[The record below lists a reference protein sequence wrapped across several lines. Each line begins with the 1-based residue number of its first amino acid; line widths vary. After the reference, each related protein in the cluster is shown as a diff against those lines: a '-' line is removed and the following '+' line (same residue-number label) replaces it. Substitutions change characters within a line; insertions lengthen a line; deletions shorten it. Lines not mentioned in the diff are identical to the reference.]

1 MNEWISV
8 NERLP
13 EEGTLCVVLEPGGR
27 APLIYLANFKQGLFR
42 CTEEYDDYADYE
54 IFKATHWIPVPS
66 FPECDHE
73 HLKEVKTMLDITEAK
88 SHHRYVDRLDG
99 SRTYLNEFT
108 MEAEKQ
114 RASKI
119 AEALQGM
126 TIREAQDFLQR
137 VSDALTGVVVL

>member
-13 EEGTLCVVLEPGGR
+13 EEGTLCVVLEPGRR
-27 APLIYLANFKQGLFR
+27 ATFIYLANFKQGLFR

-73 HLKEVKTMLDITEAK
+73 HLKEVKGMEELRTVELDVQKGVFNVNGIDLSNVSGFSLTFDKGLFQLEVTERFSA
-88 SHHRYVDRLDG
+88 DG
-99 SRTYLNEFT
+99 TKMRPEN
-108 MEAEKQ
+108 
-114 RASKI
+114 
-119 AEALQGM
+119 
-126 TIREAQDFLQR
+126 
-137 VSDALTGVVVL
+137 